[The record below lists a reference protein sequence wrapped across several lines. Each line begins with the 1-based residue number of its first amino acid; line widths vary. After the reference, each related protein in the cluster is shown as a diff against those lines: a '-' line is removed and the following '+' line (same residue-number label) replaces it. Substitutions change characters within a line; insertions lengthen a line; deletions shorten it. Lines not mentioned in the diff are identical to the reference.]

1 MLKYYTADVTFTD
14 IPGEITLEFGISNCP
29 FKCEGCHSPF
39 LQSDVGK
46 PISFEIIAKYLKE
59 YYPAVSCLLISGG
72 DANPKAVEVLCKL
85 IKRSYPYLK
94 TAWFSG
100 REQLPENIDLSAFDY
115 VKLGPYKKDLGGLDS
130 PTTNQRLYIVK
141 AQKELIDITNKY
153 WK

>member
-1 MLKYYTADVTFTD
+1 MKYMTTGVVFTE

-46 PISFEIIAKYLKE
+46 PLSYEIIVKYLKE

-72 DANPKAVEVLCKL
+72 DSDPRAVQVLLKI
-85 IKRSYPYLK
+85 IKHDYPYLK

-100 REQLPENIDLSAFDY
+100 RDRLPENIDLGAFDY
-115 VKLGPYKKDLGGLDS
+115 IKIGPYKKDLGGLKS
-130 PTTNQRLYIVK
+130 PTTNQRLYKVEDNG
-141 AQKELIDITNKY
+141 ELTDITNKF

>member
-1 MLKYYTADVTFTD
+1 MLKYYTVDVTFTD

-46 PISFEIIAKYLKE
+46 PISFEIIVKYLKE

-141 AQKELIDITNKY
+141 ARKELIDITNKY

>member
-1 MLKYYTADVTFTD
+1 MKYMTTGVVFTE

-46 PISFEIIAKYLKE
+46 PLSYEIIVKYLKE

-72 DANPKAVEVLCKL
+72 DSDPRAVQVLLKI
-85 IKRSYPYLK
+85 IKHDYPYLK

-100 REQLPENIDLSAFDY
+100 RDRLPENIDLRAFDY
-115 VKLGPYKKDLGGLDS
+115 IKIGSYKKDLGGLDS
-130 PTTNQRLYIVK
+130 PTTNQRLYKVEDNG
-141 AQKELIDITNKY
+141 ELTDITNKF